1 MGRPPA
7 TTHAAPTVDRLLD
20 AADAA
25 FARAGFEGARLED
38 IAGEAGIRRP
48 SLLHHFP
55 TKEELYAAVVQ
66 RAFSRL
72 GAALRSS
79 FTIGMGVP
87 FAEQVDQLVGSYLA
101 FLREQPTFAP
111 LVLRELIDGRGPG
124 RDLLLREVAPLLD
137 LVEALVQGGRSGARL
152 GVPVRAAILQV
163 ACAPLVNAASGPLG
177 PHLWGTGPD
186 ATPALA
192 RALLLPEASLRLPAK
207 KTKKMKKRK

>member
-1 MGRPPA
+1 MARPPV
-7 TTHAAPTVDRLLD
+7 TRDLSPTVDRLLD

-38 IAGEAGIRRP
+38 IAAAAGIRRP

-55 TKEELYAAVVQ
+55 TKEALYAAVVQ

-72 GAALRSS
+72 GAALGSAL
-79 FTIGMGVP
+79 TLGAGVP
-87 FAEQVDQLVGSYLA
+87 FAEQVDALVASYLA

-111 LVLRELIDGRGPG
+111 LVLREVIDGRGPG

-163 ACAPLVNAASGPLG
+163 ACAPLVRSASGPLG
-177 PHLWGTGPD
+177 PRLWGTDPD

-192 RALLLPEASLRLPAK
+192 RALLLPESSSLRPP
-207 KTKKMKKRK
+207 KKRK